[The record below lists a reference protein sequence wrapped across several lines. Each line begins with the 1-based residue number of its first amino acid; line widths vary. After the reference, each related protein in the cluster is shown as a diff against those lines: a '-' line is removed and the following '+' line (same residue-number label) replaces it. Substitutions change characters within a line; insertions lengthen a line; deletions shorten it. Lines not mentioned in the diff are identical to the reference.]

1 MDTVLQVEYCDMDM
15 DMKLP
20 APQIHATRADA
31 ASKNWYNA
39 DSVLLVKAY
48 AEIEKSKE
56 RMFLPLLSCFN
67 F

>member
-1 MDTVLQVEYCDMDM
+1 MDTALQVEYCDMDM
-15 DMKLP
+15 DVP
-20 APQIHATRADA
+20 APQMQSARADA
-31 ASKNWYNA
+31 ASTNWSNA